1 MLSAPSGNRSFE
13 DSGEGARGLGAPS
26 EAWGARRLGRSAF
39 KLRAGYLVAPQR
51 IELRDAPVPEP
62 GSGEL
67 VVRVRV
73 ALTDGTDLKAFRR
86 GHPQMPMPTR
96 FGHEFS
102 GDVAAVGLGVT
113 TFQVGDPV
121 MSVHSAPDGS
131 CYWCLQGQE
140 ELCERVMET
149 KILGAYADYLVLPP
163 HIVARNAFRKPDAL
177 SYEAAAFLE
186 PLACVVHSVDLI
198 GVRPGMI
205 VVVIGVGGFGLL
217 HALALRARGAQ
228 AIVLGRRP
236 DRLALALELGAA
248 RAIVFDDEAPVTT
261 RRMTDGRGAD
271 AVVECTGVQAVWE
284 KAPDFVRRGGIVSL
298 FGGLPSGSRLTLDAA
313 RLHYDEIRLVSPF
326 HFTPRAVR
334 AAYELLASG
343 AIDPAP
349 LISARYTL
357 DQLADAFA
365 QLDGGDGIK
374 YAIVP

>member
-1 MLSAPSGNRSFE
+1 M
-13 DSGEGARGLGAPS
+13 
-26 EAWGARRLGRSAF
+26 
-39 KLRAGYLVAPQR
+39 RAGYLVAPQQ
-51 IELRDAPVPEP
+51 IELRRAPVPEP
-62 GSGEL
+62 AAGEV
-67 VVRVRV
+67 VVRVRI

-96 FGHEFS
+96 FGHEFA
-102 GDVAAVGLGVT
+102 GDVAAVGAGVT
-113 TFQVGDPV
+113 EFAVGDAI
-121 MSVHSAPDGS
+121 MSVHSAPDGT
-131 CYWCLQGQE
+131 CFWCTQGQE

-186 PLACVVHSVDLI
+186 PLACVVHSVDLLGI
-198 GVRPGMI
+198 APGAT

-217 HALALRARGAQ
+217 HALVLRARGAEP
-228 AIVLGRRP
+228 IVVGRRP
-236 DRLALALELGAA
+236 DRLALALELGAS
-248 RAIVFDDEAPVTT
+248 RAILSDDDALVTVKRVT
-261 RRMTDGRGAD
+261 NGRGSD

-284 KAPDFVRRGGIVSL
+284 KAPGYVRRGGTVSL
-298 FGGLPSGSRLTLDAA
+298 FGGLPGGSMLTIDAA
-313 RLHYDEIRLVSPF
+313 RLHYDELRLVSPF

-334 AAYELLASG
+334 AAYELLSG
-343 AIDPAP
+343 GVIDPTP